1 MLGLCGGGEAKE
13 ETEAAKAAGDAPGS
27 SEKERRFDG
36 TADYDSLCAAFGA
49 VAFDRLPS
57 KRDTSVSQTK
67 REAAKSLRDGVK
79 EALSELRTQF
89 FCGSAGQVRRQME
102 GCQTA
107 VEALVD
113 LTLAFKAAYDAAKRD
128 KNILDFDDIEHF
140 ALQILL
146 RREGDGY
153 VPTETALAYR
163 DRFHEILI
171 DEYQDLSLIHI

>member
-1 MLGLCGGGEAKE
+1 
-13 ETEAAKAAGDAPGS
+13 
-27 SEKERRFDG
+27 
-36 TADYDSLCAAFGA
+36 
-49 VAFDRLPS
+49 
-57 KRDTSVSQTK
+57 
-67 REAAKSLRDGVK
+67 
-79 EALSELRTQF
+79 
-89 FCGSAGQVRRQME
+89 ME

-140 ALQILL
+140 ALLILL

-171 DEYQDLSLIHI
+171 DEYQDSNMVQEYLLSCISGESEGRHNRFMVGDVKQSIYKFRVARPELFL